1 MSVRELRWRARGRLF
16 CWLLLANMLGRGAC
30 VVANPFAPEFSP
42 ALGELAWDGGLR
54 WQMPLTALQL
64 EPGVEIDITLDHELV
79 ALDYGEVESRIAVRP
94 LETGVYCRG
103 SNRIVW
109 NRPGAGSRVFSD
121 RDRVIPLPEVSA
133 IVGTAPVECYRQ
145 GPVRLYWS
153 EVARRAWIEDS
164 GWILEYES
172 GSLVRF
178 SSPSGRVYEATSH
191 GRRVTGIRLGT
202 DRLLAVDTEGH
213 GIIECMTARGV
224 ARFHIAYSDAGQ
236 IERVTDNNK
245 RTLAAFAYGPMG
257 TVTAIRRASMPS
269 LDLAWLSNDGA
280 ARGDSP
286 NRFPVHLAKAGR
298 RSYRYWISGGVIYME
313 LSEPDTAKRLLRIGM
328 QYGRIRWVKES
339 D

>member
-1 MSVRELRWRARGRLF
+1 MNGRRWSTRVCR
-16 CWLLLANMLGRGAC
+16 LLLASVLWAGSPVM
-30 VVANPFAPEFSP
+30 ANPFDAEYAP

-54 WQMPLTALQL
+54 WQLPLTTLRL
-64 EPGVEIDITLDHELV
+64 EPGVEIDVTLDHELV
-79 ALDYGEVESRIAVRP
+79 ALDYGETESRIVVRP

-109 NRPGAGSRVFSD
+109 NRPGGGIRVFSV
-121 RDRVIPLPEVSA
+121 RDRVLPTPAGPA
-133 IVGTAPVECYRQ
+133 IVGTVPVECYRQ
-145 GPVRLYWS
+145 GPVRLFWS
-153 EVARRAWIEDS
+153 DVERRAWIEDS

-178 SSPSGRVYEATSH
+178 SSPSGRVYEATRH

-202 DRLLAVDTEGH
+202 DRLLAVDTGGH
-213 GIIECMTARGV
+213 GIIESMTARGV
-224 ARFHIAYSDAGQ
+224 ARFQIVYSDAGR
-236 IERVTDNNK
+236 IEMVADDNK
-245 RTLAAFAYGPMG
+245 RTLAAFTHGPMG
-257 TVTAIRRASMPS
+257 MVTAIRQASMPS

-286 NRFPVHLAKAGR
+286 YRSPVHLAKAGK
-298 RSYRYWISGGVIYME
+298 RSYRYRISDGVIYLE
-313 LSEPDTAKRLLRIGM
+313 QSGSNAATRRLRIGV